1 MTYRGTMCVREAFSA
16 INYNSFGFEFN
27 VNESINIKGGFLN
40 RNTHKN
46 KALSLQ
52 KCCGQRLTGT

>member
-1 MTYRGTMCVREAFSA
+1 MCVREAFSA